1 MTLVRYNPYRNLVS
15 LPRQLNRF
23 FNDFGL
29 DADFSDTVWSPNVDI
44 AETDDQ
50 YELKAEIPG
59 LSKKEIKISV
69 ENNVLTLS
77 GEKKHEEET
86 NKKNFHRI
94 ETSYGRFERS
104 FQLPE
109 QVKAEEIKARYNN
122 GVLTVEIPKAEKV
135 KPKEIAVS

>member
-15 LPRQLNRF
+15 LPRHLNSF

-29 DADFSDTVWSPNVDI
+29 DSNFSDTVWRPSVDI
-44 AETDDQ
+44 AETEDH

-86 NKKNFHRI
+86 SNKNYHRV
-94 ETSYGRFERS
+94 ETQYGRFERS